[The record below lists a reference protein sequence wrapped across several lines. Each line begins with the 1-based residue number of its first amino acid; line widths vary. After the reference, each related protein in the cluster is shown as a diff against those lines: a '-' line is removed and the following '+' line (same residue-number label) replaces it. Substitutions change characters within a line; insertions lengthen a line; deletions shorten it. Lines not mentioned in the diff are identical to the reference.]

1 MNKLSQSFERL
12 FFIFL
17 MINPFLDLISGTQ
30 IYLLNGGTGMLGSY
44 QLVVQPAIGF
54 SLAVRM
60 LLAVLMAVYL
70 IVLHDWRAVLTGA
83 GILAAFVLTVTGEVL
98 RGEPFALRED
108 IMYIA
113 RFGFNV
119 ATLLVYAHVL
129 FRAKSSRETVRRR
142 MDDVI
147 CWTLIVVSL
156 GILLP
161 YLANIGFYTY
171 ADRMGCRGSRG
182 LFYAGNDVAALM
194 MLLLPLLLCALL
206 RIDHVKS
213 LRGIAYL
220 FGSSCSMTALLV
232 LGTKTAFLTV
242 GVTIAGV
249 VIYAV
254 GYALRRRSPVFLIR
268 FGLCVLAFVVLFGLI
283 SVITSNEISQSIQVS
298 SSVTGEYVES
308 EGVETA
314 ILSGRSG
321 KLMAAWNSFKAA
333 LPLSALIGVGRGSQQ
348 AVIEMD
354 LFELFL
360 YYGVL
365 GAIAL
370 AWVYVKNGIQF
381 LIDFFRHFS
390 LTAWC
395 GMLSLL
401 LCCGYMFLAGHTLF
415 SVTSG
420 FYFAIT
426 LLYVRAFSTTENWPV
441 RII

>member
-1 MNKLSQSFERL
+1 MNKLSRNFEQL
-12 FFIFL
+12 FVIFL
-17 MINPFLDLISGTQ
+17 ILNPFLDIISGTQ
-30 IYLLNGGTGMLGSY
+30 IYLLNGGSGMMGSY
-44 QLVVQPAIGF
+44 YLTVMPAIGI

-60 LLAVLMAVYL
+60 LAAVLMAVYL
-70 IVLHDWRAVLTGA
+70 FVRHDWRAVLAGTG
-83 GILAAFVLTVTGEVL
+83 IVAAFALTVLGEVL

-119 ATLLVYAHVL
+119 AALFVYAHVL
-129 FRAKSSRETVRRR
+129 SRTKSSKEIVRRR
-142 MDDVI
+142 TDDII

-161 YLANIGFYTY
+161 YLAKIGFYTY

-206 RIDHVKS
+206 RIERLKS
-213 LRGIAYL
+213 LRGVAYL
-220 FGSSCSMTALLV
+220 FGVSSSLTALLV

-242 GVTIAGV
+242 GVIIGGV
-249 VIYAV
+249 AIYSV
-254 GYALRRRSPVFLIR
+254 GYALYRRSPVFLIR
-268 FGLCVLAFVVLFGLI
+268 FVICILAFVVLFGFI
-283 SVITSNEISQSIQVS
+283 SVITRNEISQSIQTS
-298 SSVTGEYVES
+298 SSVTGELAES

-314 ILSGRSG
+314 ILSGRSE
-321 KLMAAWNSFKAA
+321 KLMAAWNDFKTA
-333 LPLSALIGVGRGSQQ
+333 LPLSAFIGIGRGSQQ

-365 GAIAL
+365 GAVAL

-381 LIDFFRHFS
+381 LMDFFRHFS
-390 LTAWC
+390 LTVWC

-441 RII
+441 RIL